1 MSRLCF
7 FGKKYIMNMV
17 CWLKYIKYTLKIQ
30 GITRFDDRDMNITK
44 EKTAA
49 QLGAYLSHGITLDE
63 LVDWAEMAMMEGDF
77 PDEGSDVLAEVIA
90 RIGVSDVR
98 AFGLTWEDCE
108 SMLQK
113 IGYKSRVEIY
123 SS

>member
-1 MSRLCF
+1 
-7 FGKKYIMNMV
+7 
-17 CWLKYIKYTLKIQ
+17 
-30 GITRFDDRDMNITK
+30 
-44 EKTAA
+44 
-49 QLGAYLSHGITLDE
+49 
-63 LVDWAEMAMMEGDF
+63 MEGDF

>member
-1 MSRLCF
+1 
-7 FGKKYIMNMV
+7 
-17 CWLKYIKYTLKIQ
+17 
-30 GITRFDDRDMNITK
+30 MNISK
-44 EKTAA
+44 EETAA
-49 QLGAYLSHGITLDE
+49 KLGAYLSHGITLDE
-63 LVDWAEMAMMEGDF
+63 LVDWAEMAMMEGAF
-77 PDEGSDVLAEVIA
+77 SDEDSDVLAEVIA